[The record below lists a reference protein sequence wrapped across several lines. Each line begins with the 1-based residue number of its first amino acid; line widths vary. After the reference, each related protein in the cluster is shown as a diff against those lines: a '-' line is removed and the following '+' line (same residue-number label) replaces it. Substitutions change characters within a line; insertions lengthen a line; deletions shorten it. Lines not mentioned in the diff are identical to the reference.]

1 MLFSQQTAKESP
13 KAGSF
18 PDAEAIRAQL
28 NRLQAHPLF
37 MNSKRYPV
45 LLAYTVEQTLLGN
58 AGELKER
65 TIGVEAFGRDPDYDV
80 NLDPVVRTSAA
91 EVRRRLIQ
99 YYYDPAHAGELIIEL
114 TAGSY
119 VPVFR
124 EPEAAPANVSDT
136 DSEATM
142 EGPRVIEISPP
153 AAPPLLPKIRRW
165 LVLAVT
171 LLLAVVAGIR
181 IGRYRPSHPPSNVDR
196 FWEPMLSS
204 QNPITYCVGEPVE
217 LLDEGKKHA
226 TGNATGNERKER
238 ITVDEGKG
246 YVTEDMNESDVLTL
260 ARMIVPLVPHHGAFR
275 LVSAPDATF
284 AELRE
289 GPNVLIGA
297 FDNAWTMRI
306 TQDLPFGFEKTDGV
320 EKIVDHKNP
329 QHFWALQWQ
338 VPYQSVATDYAIVAR
353 IHDNVTGQ
361 PMIIAAGI
369 MGEGTEAASEV
380 LYNPTYL
387 NAMLDRAPKNW
398 DQKNLEAVIKTQVIE
413 GNPGPPEIVDVETW

>member
-1 MLFSQQTAKESP
+1 MLLSQQTAKESP
-13 KAGSF
+13 RAGSL

-28 NRLQAHPLF
+28 NRLLAHPLF

-99 YYYDPAHAGELIIEL
+99 YYYEPAHAGEPIIEL

-124 EPEAAPANVSDT
+124 EPEPDPVIVPDT
-136 DSEATM
+136 DSDATTD
-142 EGPRVIEISPP
+142 GARVMEISSPS
-153 AAPPLLPKIRRW
+153 AAPLLPRIRRW
-165 LVLAVT
+165 L
-171 LLLAVVAGIR
+171 LLAIALLVAVAAGIG

-196 FWEPMLSS
+196 FWQPIISS
-204 QNPITYCVGEPVE
+204 QSPITYCVGEPAI
-217 LLDEGKKHA
+217 DERAGSSGGRKKVMY
-226 TGNATGNERKER
+226 GMSVNG
-238 ITVDEGKG
+238 
-246 YVTEDMNESDVLTL
+246 DMNESDVLTL
-260 ARMIVPLVPHHGAFR
+260 ARMIVPLVPRHGAFR

-289 GPNVLIGA
+289 GPDVLIGA

-306 TQDLPFGFEKTDGV
+306 TQDLRFGFEMTDGV

-329 QHFWALQWQ
+329 QRYWPLQWV
-338 VPYQSVATDYAIVAR
+338 VPYQTVATDYAIVAR

-361 PMIIAAGI
+361 PVIIAAGI
-369 MGEGTEAASEV
+369 LGQGTEAASEV

-413 GNPGPPEIVDVETW
+413 GNPGPPEILDVETW